1 MKFTNNKRIF
11 FSLNILREDTHSIVE
26 VNPYHLVSTFQDMD
40 EIGEVC
46 PYFSLL
52 SSSVSLVPCLFAI
65 LVIWVFHI
73 FNKNSFTDII
83 IENVDSNTNI
93 SLAII
98 YDNNKYIMFTKNSD
112 DSFFIFRNLLILWTN
127 NYLLIISYFVA
138 FLISLHDSHL

>member
-1 MKFTNNKRIF
+1 
-11 FSLNILREDTHSIVE
+11 
-26 VNPYHLVSTFQDMD
+26 MD
-40 EIGEVC
+40 QIGEVC

-52 SSSVSLVPCLFAI
+52 SSSLSLVPCLFAI

-73 FNKNSFTDII
+73 FNKNNFTDII
-83 IENVDSNTNI
+83 IENADSNTNI